1 MNRQPNSDNS
11 RQDALRA
18 AQKQITRSLL
28 LALAA
33 LGVIVIACYA
43 WFVRNTTV
51 SGALGSISAE
61 SSTFELASVGTA
73 GAFDGII
80 SDESNVTGESWEYNG
95 DAGTITSGTKESI
108 LWRIDQSSSHL
119 GNDSNSTGIEPG
131 SSGTL
136 QFYVVPKRPGDLELT
151 FTIEIIP
158 LAVASENNEFTPITD
173 DAATNFL
180 KGHLLLH
187 YQVKNGQETLLD
199 PANASFDLTLN
210 GLTSDSEPVLI
221 NLKWHWP
228 FLLED
233 AVSDSAVKQ
242 IIAQKPEF
250 FFHDGNAPL
259 TEAVTLPGTNDPEFR
274 RYSNYYNNADQ
285 YIGTGVNGTGVDA
298 VLFRLTA
305 EER

>member
-1 MNRQPNSDNS
+1 MSEQPNSDNS
-11 RQDALRA
+11 RQDTLRTA
-18 AQKQITRSLL
+18 RKQITRSLL
-28 LALAA
+28 LSLAA

-51 SGALGSISAE
+51 SGALGSISAGG
-61 SSTFELASVGTA
+61 STFELASVGTA
-73 GAFDGII
+73 GAFDSRLPETERIEG
-80 SDESNVTGESWEYNG
+80 DSWPYSSS
-95 DAGTITSGTKESI
+95 GTITSGTKESI

-158 LAVASENNEFTPITD
+158 LAVASENNEFTPIKN

-199 PANASFDLTLN
+199 PANASFDLKLN
-210 GLTSDSEPVLI
+210 DLTSDSEPVLI
-221 NLKWHWP
+221 SLKWHWP

-233 AVSDSAVKQ
+233 AVLDSEVTQ
-242 IIAQKPEF
+242 IITDNPSYF
-250 FFHDGNAPL
+250 VHDGNAPL
-259 TEAVTLPGTNDPEFR
+259 TEAVTLPGTNNPEFR

-285 YIGTGVNGTGVDA
+285 YIGTYVSA

-305 EER
+305 EEG

>member
-18 AQKQITRSLL
+18 AQKQIIRSLL

-73 GAFDGII
+73 GAFDSRLPETEKI
-80 SDESNVTGESWEYNG
+80 EG
-95 DAGTITSGTKESI
+95 DPWPYSSSGTITSGTRESI

-158 LAVASENNEFTPITD
+158 LAVTSGNNEFTPINND
-173 DAATNFL
+173 DATNFL

-187 YQVKNGQETLLD
+187 YQVANGQETLLD
-199 PANASFDLTLN
+199 PTNASFGLTLN
-210 GLTSDSEPVLI
+210 DLPSDSEPVLI
-221 NLKWHWP
+221 SLEWHWP

-233 AVSDSAVKQ
+233 AVLDSEVTQ
-242 IIAQKPEF
+242 IITDNPSY

-259 TEAVTLPGTNDPEFR
+259 TEAVTLPSTNDPEFR

-285 YIGTGVNGTGVDA
+285 YIGTYVSA

-305 EER
+305 EEG

>member
-18 AQKQITRSLL
+18 AQKQIIRSLL

-51 SGALGSISAE
+51 SGALGSISAG

-108 LWRIDQSSSHL
+108 LWKIGQSSSHL

-151 FTIEIIP
+151 FTIEMIP
-158 LAVASENNEFTPITD
+158 LAVASENNEFTPINND
-173 DAATNFL
+173 DATNFL

-199 PANASFDLTLN
+199 PTNASFDLTLN
-210 GLTSDSEPVLI
+210 DLPSDSEPVLI

-242 IIAQKPEF
+242 IIAQKPAY

-285 YIGTGVNGTGVDA
+285 YIGKYVRA

-305 EER
+305 EEG

>member
-18 AQKQITRSLL
+18 AQKQIIRSLL

-61 SSTFELASVGTA
+61 SSTFELASVGTE
-73 GAFDGII
+73 GAFDSRLPETERIEG
-80 SDESNVTGESWEYNG
+80 DSWPYSST
-95 DAGTITSGTKESI
+95 GTITSGTKESI

-158 LAVASENNEFTPITD
+158 LAVASENTEFTPIKN

-187 YQVKNGQETLLD
+187 YQVGNGQKTLLD
-199 PANASFDLTLN
+199 PTNASFGLTLN
-210 GLTSDSEPVLI
+210 DLPSDSKPVLI
-221 NLKWHWP
+221 SLEWHWP
-228 FLLED
+228 FLLENAMTD
-233 AVSDSAVKQ
+233 PDVKKL
-242 IIAQKPEF
+242 IEDHPEYYF
-250 FFHDGNAPL
+250 YDGNGPL
-259 TEAVTLPGTNDPEFR
+259 TGPISLPQHDDPEFR

-285 YIGTGVNGTGVDA
+285 YIGTNVSA

-305 EER
+305 EEG

>member
-1 MNRQPNSDNS
+1 MSEQPNSDNS
-11 RQDALRA
+11 RQDALRTA
-18 AQKQITRSLL
+18 RKQITRSLL
-28 LALAA
+28 LSLAA

-51 SGALGSISAE
+51 SGALGSISAGG
-61 SSTFELASVGTA
+61 STFELASVGTA
-73 GAFDGII
+73 GAFDSRLPETERIEG
-80 SDESNVTGESWEYNG
+80 DSWPYSSS
-95 DAGTITSGTKESI
+95 GTITSGTKESI

-158 LAVASENNEFTPITD
+158 LAVASENNEFTPIKN

-199 PANASFDLTLN
+199 PANASFDLKLN
-210 GLTSDSEPVLI
+210 DLTSDSEPVLI
-221 NLKWHWP
+221 SLKWHWP

-233 AVSDSAVKQ
+233 AVLDSEVTQ
-242 IIAQKPEF
+242 IITDNPSY

-259 TEAVTLPGTNDPEFR
+259 TEAVTLPGTNNPEFR

-285 YIGTGVNGTGVDA
+285 YIGTYVSA

-305 EER
+305 EEG

>member
-18 AQKQITRSLL
+18 AQKQIIRSLL

-73 GAFDGII
+73 GAFDSRLPEAEKI
-80 SDESNVTGESWEYNG
+80 EG
-95 DAGTITSGTKESI
+95 DPWQYSSSTGTITSGTKESI

-151 FTIEIIP
+151 FTIEMIP
-158 LAVASENNEFTPITD
+158 LAVASENNEFTPINN

-199 PANASFDLTLN
+199 PTNASFGLTLN
-210 GLTSDSEPVLI
+210 DLTSDSDPVLI
-221 NLKWHWP
+221 SLKWHWP

-233 AVSDSAVKQ
+233 AVLDSKVTQ
-242 IIAQKPEF
+242 IITDNPSYYF
-250 FFHDGNAPL
+250 YDGNAPL
-259 TEAVTLPGTNDPEFR
+259 TEEVTLPGTNDPEFR

-285 YIGTGVNGTGVDA
+285 YIGEYVRA

-305 EER
+305 EEG

>member
-18 AQKQITRSLL
+18 AQKQIIRSLL

-61 SSTFELASVGTA
+61 SSTFELASVGTE
-73 GAFDGII
+73 GAFDSRLPETERIEG
-80 SDESNVTGESWEYNG
+80 DSWPYSST
-95 DAGTITSGTKESI
+95 GTITSGTKESI

-158 LAVASENNEFTPITD
+158 LAVASENTEFTPIKN

-199 PANASFDLTLN
+199 PTNASFGLTLN
-210 GLTSDSEPVLI
+210 DLPSDSKPVLI
-221 NLKWHWP
+221 SLEWHWP
-228 FLLED
+228 FLLENAMTD
-233 AVSDSAVKQ
+233 PDVKKL
-242 IIAQKPEF
+242 IEDHPEYYF
-250 FFHDGNAPL
+250 YDGNGPL
-259 TEAVTLPGTNDPEFR
+259 TGPISLPQHDDPEFR

-285 YIGTGVNGTGVDA
+285 YIGTNVSA

-305 EER
+305 EEG

>member
-18 AQKQITRSLL
+18 AQKQIIRSLL

-158 LAVASENNEFTPITD
+158 LAVASENNEFTPINND
-173 DAATNFL
+173 DATNFL

-187 YQVKNGQETLLD
+187 YQVGNGQKTLLD
-199 PANASFDLTLN
+199 PTNASFGLTLN
-210 GLTSDSEPVLI
+210 DLPSDSKPVLI
-221 NLKWHWP
+221 SLEWHWP

-233 AVSDSAVKQ
+233 AVSDSKVTQ
-242 IIAQKPEF
+242 IITDNPSYYF
-250 FFHDGNAPL
+250 YDGNDPL

-285 YIGTGVNGTGVDA
+285 YIGTYVSA

-305 EER
+305 EEG

>member
-1 MNRQPNSDNS
+1 MSEQPNSDNS
-11 RQDALRA
+11 RQDALRTA
-18 AQKQITRSLL
+18 RKQITRSLL
-28 LALAA
+28 LSLAA

-51 SGALGSISAE
+51 SGALGSISAGG
-61 SSTFELASVGTA
+61 STFELASVGTA
-73 GAFDGII
+73 GAFDSRLPETERIEG
-80 SDESNVTGESWEYNG
+80 DSWPYSSS
-95 DAGTITSGTKESI
+95 GTITSGTKESI

-158 LAVASENNEFTPITD
+158 LPVASENNEFTPINI

-187 YQVKNGQETLLD
+187 YQVKNGQETLLN
-199 PANASFDLTLN
+199 PANASFDLKLN
-210 GLTSDSEPVLI
+210 DLTSDSEPVLI
-221 NLKWHWP
+221 SLEWYWP

-233 AVSDSAVKQ
+233 AVLDSEVTQ
-242 IIAQKPEF
+242 IITDNPSY

-259 TEAVTLPGTNDPEFR
+259 TEAATLPGTNNPEFR

-285 YIGTGVNGTGVDA
+285 YIGTYVSA

-305 EER
+305 EEG

>member
-18 AQKQITRSLL
+18 AQKQIIRSLL

-73 GAFDGII
+73 GAFDSRLPETERIEG
-80 SDESNVTGESWEYNG
+80 DSWPYSST
-95 DAGTITSGTKESI
+95 GTITSGTKESI

-151 FTIEIIP
+151 FTIEMIP
-158 LAVASENNEFTPITD
+158 LAVASENNEFTPIKN

-199 PANASFDLTLN
+199 PTNASFGLTMN
-210 GLTSDSEPVLI
+210 DLTSDSDPVLI
-221 NLKWHWP
+221 SLKWHWP
-228 FLLED
+228 FLLENAMTD
-233 AVSDSAVKQ
+233 PDVKKL
-242 IIAQKPEF
+242 IEDHPEYYF
-250 FFHDGNAPL
+250 YDGNGPL
-259 TEAVTLPGTNDPEFR
+259 TGPISLPQHDDPEFR

-285 YIGTGVNGTGVDA
+285 YIGTNVSA

-305 EER
+305 EEG